1 MGSICERTE
10 VNNAIIEIHHDKIK
24 QKEIGR
30 LLLLPF
36 KTTK

>member
-24 QKEIGR
+24 QKEIQVSR
-30 LLLLPF
+30 AHTL
-36 KTTK
+36 